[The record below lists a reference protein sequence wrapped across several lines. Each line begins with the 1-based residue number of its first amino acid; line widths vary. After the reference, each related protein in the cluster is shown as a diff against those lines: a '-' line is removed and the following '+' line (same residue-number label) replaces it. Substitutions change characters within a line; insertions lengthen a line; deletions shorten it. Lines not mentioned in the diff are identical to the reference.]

1 MSKVYNIAIDWLWV
15 KGNEFSRRED
25 QGNLRLFIM
34 KKTKKEILQLQVM
47 FKQKPDKI
55 ALSED
60 LTTGE
65 EENII

>member
-34 KKTKKEILQLQVM
+34 EKDKKGNI
-47 FKQKPDKI
+47 
-55 ALSED
+55 
-60 LTTGE
+60 TTVGNVQTE
-65 EENII
+65 AG